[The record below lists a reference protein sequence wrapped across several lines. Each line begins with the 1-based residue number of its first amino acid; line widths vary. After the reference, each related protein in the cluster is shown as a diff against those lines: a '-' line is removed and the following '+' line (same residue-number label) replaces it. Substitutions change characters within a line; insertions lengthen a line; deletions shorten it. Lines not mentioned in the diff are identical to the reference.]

1 MSIQVSGLQ
10 QAHEKDREPQD
21 LEYNS
26 KRDNRVSG
34 RFPGRMAEKIDI
46 DHECRNEILRLL
58 GHFKRIE
65 KNLKEAFRDVE
76 RDLEKFNK
84 RLERLEDSTRENP
97 YP

>member
-1 MSIQVSGLQ
+1 MDS
-10 QAHEKDREPQD
+10 
-21 LEYNS
+21 
-26 KRDNRVSG
+26 
-34 RFPGRMAEKIDI
+34 I
-46 DHECRNEILRLL
+46 DHEVRNEILKLL

-65 KNLKEAFRDVE
+65 QNLKESFRDVE